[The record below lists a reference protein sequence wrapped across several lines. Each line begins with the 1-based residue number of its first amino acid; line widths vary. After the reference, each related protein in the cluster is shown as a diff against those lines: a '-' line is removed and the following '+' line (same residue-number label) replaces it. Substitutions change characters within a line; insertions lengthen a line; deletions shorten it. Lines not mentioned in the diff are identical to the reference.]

1 MAKFV
6 SQVYSE
12 IRGSVNGVTYA
23 RNRYGLYARA
33 KASPVQPRTPAQSER
48 RAQLTVLSQR
58 WRTLPEGNRAEW
70 RALADELTRSDSVG
84 MTYRLSGLQAYL
96 QVNLWRALL
105 GLTPLDNAPPQLDAP
120 SPVSIT
126 AVAYDRQDELLS
138 ITFTPSPYRGALAF
152 WATAPFSRGINFV
165 APSRYRIVEVVK
177 PTTFGGTITAPRN
190 IAGAYEVKFRIPI
203 DELLGKRIAVAIT
216 PISYASAD
224 TAFQSLTGRLKTRCG
239 WWRAPR

>member
-6 SQVYSE
+6 SHIVSE
-12 IRGSVNGVTYA
+12 IRGSINGVTFA
-23 RNRYGLYARA
+23 RNRYGLYARS
-33 KASPVQPRTPAQSER
+33 KASPVQPRTPAQTER

-58 WRTLPEGNRAEW
+58 WRTLDELLRAEW
-70 RALADELTRSDSVG
+70 RALADEMTRSDTLG

-105 GLTPLDNAPPQLDAP
+105 GIAPLDNPPAQLEAP

-126 AVAYDRQDELLS
+126 SVTYDRQDGLLS
-138 ITFTPSPYRGALAF
+138 VTFAPSPYRGALAF

-177 PTTFGGTITAPRN
+177 PANFGGTLSAPR
-190 IAGAYEVKFRIPI
+190 IITGAYEVKFRIPI
-203 DELLGKRIAVAIT
+203 AELSGKRIAVAIT
-216 PISYASAD
+216 PISYGSNE
-224 TAFQSLTGRLKTRCG
+224 TAGVAGQRTTALVD
-239 WWRAPR
+239 AV